1 MKITTQFGRLSLFII
16 YFWFGILK
24 VIGISPAETL
34 VQNLFNETLGTV
46 IDFNIFC
53 LGFGLF
59 ECILGILWLFPK
71 LTKITL
77 YITLFHMFS
86 TFLPVLVLTEE
97 IWQTWFTP
105 TLVGQY
111 IIKNLAL
118 ISLALFISKS
128 REEEEL
134 NLKKSSIPFINS
146 ESFQKKLAS

>member
-53 LGFGLF
+53 LSFGLF

-71 LTKITL
+71 LTKAAL

-86 TFLPVLVLTEE
+86 TFLAVLVLTEE

-128 REEEEL
+128 VTTL
-134 NLKKSSIPFINS
+134 LHMQCCCCCSC
-146 ESFQKKLAS
+146 